1 MNKKNVGALNKKEM
15 EKKKTII
22 IIAVVV
28 VVLIA
33 LIIFLA
39 NRSKEQM
46 EEKQKANVSEI
57 IEKAQTKVV
66 YVESSDEKKCSKCK
80 DIKKYLDDKNI
91 NYLVYDVEDHS
102 NKEYIETLKK
112 LEINPSDFG
121 YPAVVYIKEGRLYS
135 NVINLTGTSAL
146 ENFIKTYELKDV
158 K

>member
-112 LEINPSDFG
+112 LDYKIELYEEIESGKRKDFTEE
-121 YPAVVYIKEGRLYS
+121 V
-135 NVINLTGTSAL
+135 
-146 ENFIKTYELKDV
+146 
-158 K
+158 